1 MLVHQLI
8 FQGRPDSI
16 ALHGPAPVTYG
27 QLQAQVARYRGY
39 LRQAGV
45 RPGEN
50 VGLLLRNSPAFVYA
64 YMAIA
69 GLGAVVVPINYQ
81 LTAAEVAYIAKDAGM
96 KNLIAAAR
104 LDLAAP
110 LRQQGHGGEIAQ
122 HLVAD
127 IEAAP
132 LPSAAATAPQ
142 GAGELDENR
151 PCTIIYTSGTTG
163 NPKGAVLTHKNL
175 VSDAQCYSR
184 AMPVSDADNILCIL
198 PLYHSLAWTCI
209 ILSGFLHRASV
220 TILDTLVPKE
230 VIEAIKQYR
239 VNVMYGVPSV
249 YMLLLR
255 TAAPGDLAGMRLLM
269 SGGASLPKQVADD
282 FAAKFGIGITEGYGL
297 SEASPVVATNPQFRA
312 KLLSIGL
319 PIPGVEVRIADPD
332 DNPLPPNQVGEL
344 VVRGPN
350 VMLGYHN
357 LPEETAHALRGGW
370 LHTGDLAYAD
380 EEGYLFIV
388 DRLKDMIITH
398 GENIYP
404 REVEEQIYTFPGVA
418 EAAVIGIADKFR
430 GQVAC
435 AYVAMK
441 DGQALDPKAMKYHLR
456 DRLAA
461 YKIPREFI
469 QLASLPKSQTGKI
482 LKRLLRPPQEN

>member
-16 ALHGPAPVTYG
+16 AFHGPAPVTYG
-27 QLQAQVARYRGY
+27 QLQEQVAHYRNY
-39 LRQAGV
+39 LYQAGV

-64 YMAIA
+64 YMAIVS
-69 GLGAVVVPINYQ
+69 LGAVVVPINYQ
-81 LTAAEVAYIAKDAGM
+81 LTPAEIAYIAKDAGM
-96 KNLIAAAR
+96 KNLVAGAA

-110 LRQQGHGGEIAQ
+110 LRQQGCGSQVAQ
-122 HLVAD
+122 HLAAA
-127 IEAAP
+127 IEAAV
-132 LPSAAATAPQ
+132 LPADAAPP
-142 GAGELDENR
+142 AGEQLDENR

-163 NPKGAVLTHKNL
+163 NPKGAVLTHKSL
-175 VSDAQCYSR
+175 VSDAACFSR
-184 AMPVSDADNILCIL
+184 AIPVSAADNILCIL
-198 PLYHSLAWTCI
+198 PLYHCLALTCI
-209 ILSGFLHRASV
+209 ILSGFLHQASV
-220 TILDTLVPKE
+220 TILDSLVPKE

-255 TAAPGDLAGMRLLM
+255 TAAPADLAGMRLFM
-269 SGGASLPKQVADD
+269 SGGASLPKQVAAD
-282 FAAKFGIGITEGYGL
+282 FAAKFGLGITEGYGL

-319 PIPGVEVRIADPD
+319 PIPGVEVRIVDPD
-332 DNPLPPNQVGEL
+332 DNPLPSNQVGEL

-350 VMLGYHN
+350 VMRGYHN
-357 LPEETAHALRGGW
+357 LPAETARALRGGW

-418 EAAVIGIADKFR
+418 EAAVIGVADKFR

-435 AYVAMK
+435 AYLAMK
-441 DGQALDPKAMKYHLR
+441 DGQTLDPKALKNHLR

-469 QLASLPKSQTGKI
+469 QLDALPKSQTGKI
-482 LKRLLRPPQEN
+482 LKRLLLPPQDN